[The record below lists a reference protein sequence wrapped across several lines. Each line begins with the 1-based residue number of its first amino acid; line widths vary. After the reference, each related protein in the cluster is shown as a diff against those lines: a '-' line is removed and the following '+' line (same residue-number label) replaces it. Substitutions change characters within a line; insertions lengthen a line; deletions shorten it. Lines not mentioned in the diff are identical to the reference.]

1 MTTVIREL
9 SNDDGD
15 VNENGKK
22 KLKGLDWQNT
32 FLYISLPSLYYNGKM
47 PNFTF
52 CGGREHKTMPFF
64 FFSWTS
70 IQRVRIPLQKKIAN
84 VWRIEQDE
92 ISAIKFETVRLH
104 FCDVFVAAAAA
115 VVA

>member
-9 SNDDGD
+9 KQRRPRRQR
-15 VNENGKK
+15 ERQKTI
-22 KLKGLDWQNT
+22 GLDWQNA
-32 FLYISLPSLYYNGKM
+32 FWYISLPSLHDYNLKL
-47 PNFTF
+47 PNFKF
-52 CGGREHKTMPFF
+52 CGGREQKTVTFS

-92 ISAIKFETVRLH
+92 ITAIKFETVRLH
-104 FCDVFVAAAAA
+104 FCDVFAA